1 MFSTEGYPDGVLAPA
16 EVRRAASHH
25 MPALDGLRG
34 IAILLVLF
42 AHLAWGPQAVAGVAG
57 KLFLTVTTC
66 GWTGVELF
74 FVLSGFL
81 ITGIL
86 LDTRTAENYFTAF
99 YARRAL
105 RILPL
110 GYAMILLVCD
120 LGPLLGKLGVPFL
133 PARFS
138 TAQLWFWLY
147 AGNWAEVSGHGVAY
161 LLHFWSLAVEEQFY
175 LLWPLIVLA
184 CSRRT
189 LAKLSIALVLLAPA
203 IRIVFYAFHFDPLNI
218 YFMTTSHFD
227 PLALGA
233 LAAIVV
239 RDENWTRRLIPC
251 LNFLIY
257 PCLAIFCFTGIMNG
271 SLSNDECPT
280 FIFGE
285 LPLVIFF
292 TGVLLRAVATTGLD
306 VRFQKYLQ
314 AGWLRAYG
322 RYSYAIYVL
331 HFPIVTFL
339 SLVAVPALVESFR
352 RSPLHAWARQAGYI
366 GAPLFLVLGIIVVGG
381 AFLFFLGLGKLSWW
395 AFEGPINGLKKNFAP
410 RYGVDGPTTTSE
422 VCAGEGIRRISGA
435 TSD

>member
-1 MFSTEGYPDGVLAPA
+1 MSQIGRGLLAPA
-16 EVRRAASHH
+16 EVRRAAAGH

-57 KLFLTVTTC
+57 KLFLTVTTL

-86 LDTRTAENYFTAF
+86 LDTTTVENYFSSF

-110 GYAMILLVCD
+110 GYAMILIVCD
-120 LGPLLGKLGVPFL
+120 LAPLLGKLGAPLL
-133 PARFS
+133 PTHFS

-147 AGNWAEVSGHGVAY
+147 AGNWAEVSGHGIPY

-189 LAKLSIALVLLAPA
+189 LAKLCLVLVALAPA
-203 IRIVFYAFHFDPLNI
+203 LRIVLYAYHLDPLKI

-227 PLALGA
+227 ALALGA
-233 LAAIVV
+233 LAALVV
-239 RDENWTRRLIPC
+239 RDENWTRRLIPR

-257 PCLAIFCFTGIMNG
+257 PCLAIFCATGILNG

-280 FIFGE
+280 FLFGE

-292 TGVLLRAVATTGLD
+292 TGVLLRAVATTGVD
-306 VRFQKYLQ
+306 VRLQKYLQ

-322 RYSYAIYVL
+322 RYSYAIYVV

-339 SLVAVPALVESFR
+339 SRIAVPAMDERFR
-352 RSPLHAWARQAGYI
+352 QSPLHAWARQAGYI

-410 RYGVDGPTTTSE
+410 RYRVEPPVTR
-422 VCAGEGIRRISGA
+422 AGAGAGGGIRQTSG
-435 TSD
+435 